1 MINLCL
7 DLSLIRRVKL
17 LLSNSYNAVE
27 FSSVVQAQVDH
38 PAGGDLLL
46 FRLLPLEVQP
56 VSFDSPLDAL
66 LAGVGLD
73 EGVQVLLVGDH
84 EHLRYVS

>member
-46 FRLLPLEVQP
+46 LCLLPLEVQP
-56 VSFDSPLDAL
+56 FPFDSPLDTL

>member
-73 EGVQVLLVGDH
+73 EGVQVLLVRDH
-84 EHLRYVS
+84 EHLRHVS

>member
-84 EHLRYVS
+84 EHLRHVS